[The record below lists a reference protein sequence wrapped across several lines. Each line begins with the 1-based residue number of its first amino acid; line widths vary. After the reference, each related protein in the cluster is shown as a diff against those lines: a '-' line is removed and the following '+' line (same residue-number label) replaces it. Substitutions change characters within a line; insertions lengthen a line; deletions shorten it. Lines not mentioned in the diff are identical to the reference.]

1 VIYESV
7 GEAVA
12 ALVEQFGVEAVA
24 IEAIANLS
32 EEIFQA
38 IVNARA
44 DAGGGSDAD

>member
-12 ALVEQFGVEAVA
+12 ALVEQFGAVPVA
-24 IEAIANLS
+24 VEAIANLP
-32 EEIFQA
+32 EDIFQA

-44 DAGGGSDAD
+44 DAGGGSDE